1 MTPDTDLSPPDTSNA
16 ETRPTDM
23 TRRTK
28 IVCTLGPA
36 TSTAE
41 TIRELVEAGMD
52 VARLNFSHGTHD
64 DHAALCAAVREASDS
79 VGRAVGVLADLQ
91 GPKIRLGSFYGGAAI
106 LVPGEI
112 FTISTEPGEGNS
124 ERASVN
130 YEDLARDVVPGDTLL
145 VDDGLIRL
153 EAIATDGRDVTCR
166 VIEGGPLSDHKGV
179 NLPGTR
185 LGTPVLTAKDVDDLA
200 FALRLGVDMVALSF
214 VREAV
219 DADAVRLVMQTVG
232 RHVPVIAKIEKPE
245 AVADLDAIVEA
256 FDGLMVARGDLG
268 IELSAE
274 QVPMVQKR
282 VVQLARERGK
292 PVIVA
297 TQMLDSMTHRLRPTR
312 AEASDVA
319 NAVLDGADALMLA
332 GETAVGAHAPETVA
346 MMGRIAATIEQ
357 DALARFPSL
366 LRPPSTPDEAIAA
379 AAVAMAIQTGACAVA
394 VFSDSGSMAQE
405 VAGRRSAFPVLAFTA
420 DPAVRSR
427 LTITWGVETFVVP
440 WTQDPAQ
447 AAIQVDQLM
456 LELGRGRRGDLVVI
470 VDRSK
475 TVRVHELAA
484 ARSEVPA

>member
-1 MTPDTDLSPPDTSNA
+1 MI
-16 ETRPTDM
+16 
-23 TRRTK
+23 RRTK

-36 TSTAE
+36 TGTVE

-106 LVPGEI
+106 LEPGAI

-124 ERASVN
+124 ERASVT
-130 YEDLARDVVPGDTLL
+130 YADLARDVVPGDTLL

-153 EAIATDGRDVTCR
+153 EAIATDGLRGNVTCR

-185 LGTPVLTAKDVDDLA
+185 LGTAAMTAKDVDDLA

-214 VREAV
+214 VREAA
-219 DADAVRLVMQTVG
+219 DADGVRLVMQTVG
-232 RHVPVIAKIEKPE
+232 RHVPVIAKIEKPD

-274 QVPMVQKR
+274 QVPMIQKR

-297 TQMLDSMTHRLRPTR
+297 TQLLDSMTHRLRPTR

-366 LRPPSTPDEAIAA
+366 LRPPSTADEAIAA
-379 AAVAMAIQTGACAVA
+379 AAVAMALQTGACAVA
-394 VFSDSGSMAQE
+394 VFSDSGHMAQE

-440 WTQDPAQ
+440 WTDDAAQ
-447 AAIQVDQLM
+447 AAAQVDKLM